1 MLDYHEATK
10 HSLDSV
16 QSHRHG
22 LDWSN
27 QPLPFKIYTSLE
39 PHPLNEML
47 ARVCYLSN
55 GVTRVLRG
63 MPFRAAACTGALFH
77 IEEYIV
83 CGALPDLEAG
93 VYHYGAHDNGLRQ
106 LRRGDF
112 RQALVDATGGE
123 PHVLD
128 APAVMVLTSTWWR
141 NAWKYEARAYRHAF
155 WDSGT
160 ILANLLAVA
169 SAQPLEAS
177 VVVGFADASVNAL
190 LDVDPAHE
198 AAIALVTLGSGA
210 AQPPSPSPPIPP
222 LGLPTRPLSHFEVAY
237 PAIVEAHAASSLVSG
252 EATAAWRS
260 SFATQPT
267 SSLHIDDVQ
276 AVILRRGSS
285 RRFSHASV
293 SLPTLR
299 SLLEI
304 TTAPVASDV
313 SVPTDLY
320 LIVNAVDGLPSG
332 SYLFNRES
340 RALELLQTGD
350 FRRQAAYLDLG
361 QALAGDA
368 AVNAYW
374 LVDLSRLDERGYR
387 AAQLAAA
394 IEGGKLYLAA
404 YSLNLGAT
412 GLTFFDDDV
421 TRFFSPHAARKSVM
435 FLAAVGVPFR
445 SSRGP
450 QARH

>member
-16 QSHRHG
+16 QSNRHG

-27 QPLPFKIYTSLE
+27 QPLPFKIYTTLE
-39 PHPLNEML
+39 PHPLNAML
-47 ARVCYLSN
+47 GRACYLSN

-112 RQALVDATGGE
+112 RQALVDASGGE

-169 SAQPLEAS
+169 SAESLEAS
-177 VVVGFADASVNAL
+177 VVVGFADAPVNAL

-210 AQPPSPSPPIPP
+210 AQPPPSPPIPP

-237 PAIVEAHAASSLVSG
+237 PAIVEAHAASSLASG
-252 EATAAWRS
+252 EAAAAWRS
-260 SFATQPT
+260 SFTPQPT

-285 RRFSHASV
+285 RRFSHDSV
-293 SLPTLR
+293 SLPALR

-304 TTAPVASDV
+304 TTAPVASDAL
-313 SVPTDLY
+313 VPTDLY

-332 SYLFNRES
+332 RYLFNRES
-340 RALELLQTGD
+340 RELELLQTGD

-374 LVDLSRLDERGYR
+374 LVDLGRLDDRGYR

-394 IEGGKLYLAA
+394 VEGGKLYLAA

-421 TRFFSPHAARKSVM
+421 THFFSPHAAGKSVM
-435 FLAAVGVPFR
+435 FLTAVGVPFR
-445 SSRGP
+445 SSRDP